1 LEEKS
6 LLLIIFII
14 IGLDAAE
21 FDRFEKIGKSQTEN
35 LERRSLLISRYI
47 YGVVAS

>member
-1 LEEKS
+1 LR
-6 LLLIIFII
+6 IFII
-14 IGLDAAE
+14 IGLDTAE
-21 FDRFEKIGKSQTEN
+21 FDKFERIGKNQTEN